1 MKKDRAKQELLS
13 LIQAEINDMDKLSA
27 ELRECAEDTPILRR
41 AKGSILHD
49 FYNACERIFETIARE
64 INGGV
69 PLSGQW
75 HKKLLYQMT
84 LPIEGIRPAVI
95 SAKLA
100 ARLDEFLA
108 FRHLFRNIYGFE
120 LAGERLAQLAD
131 KFPETVELFKKEIAG
146 FIKKIVN

>member
-1 MKKDRAKQELLS
+1 MKEDRVKKEVIS
-13 LIQAEINDMDKLSA
+13 LIQAELNDIDKLSG
-27 ELRECAEDTPILRR
+27 ELKECAGDSPIIRR

-84 LPIEGIRPAVI
+84 LSIKEIRPAVI

-120 LAGERLAQLAD
+120 LEGERLTQLAD
-131 KFPETVELFKKEIAG
+131 KFPKTVELFKTEIAE
-146 FIKKIVN
+146 FIKKL

>member
-1 MKKDRAKQELLS
+1 MKEDRVKKEIIS
-13 LIQAEINDMDKLSA
+13 LIQAELSDIDKLSR
-27 ELRECAEDTPILRR
+27 ELKECAGDNQIIRR

-84 LPIEGIRPAVI
+84 LPIKGIRPAVI

-120 LAGERLAQLAD
+120 LEGERLTQLAD
-131 KFPETVELFKKEIAG
+131 KFPETVELFQTEIAE
-146 FIKKIVN
+146 FIKKL